1 MTSRGG
7 PAARRS
13 PDPGAERRGA
23 WARCGRPGRYAQAP
37 WLPRALSFPARP
49 MAWTW
54 REVLT
59 SLFGYFF
66 CVCVG
71 KGKERVGGP
80 WRHVDATANL
90 GPRRAHGFP
99 PGAPGCDVFREVRP
113 SPDGWGFSFEA
124 RVRFL
129 KSGRWFFAAADTPVN
144 TDDKS
149 SAKWLLERIA
159 EQGERWGRVKVT

>member
-1 MTSRGG
+1 MG
-7 PAARRS
+7 PLRSARQVRAGALVATRS
-13 PDPGAERRGA
+13 VF
-23 WARCGRPGRYAQAP
+23 
-37 WLPRALSFPARP
+37 PRAPDGVDLARGVNESV
-49 MAWTW
+49 
-54 REVLT
+54 RV
-59 SLFGYFF
+59 FF
-66 CVCVG
+66 FFFFVG

-129 KSGRWFFAAADTPVN
+129 KSGRWFSAAADTPVN